1 MVSQNKEYVKDF
13 LIAYKKG
20 MLPRGD
26 IFSVFYEP
34 HRLQMIKLFDLFYF
48 AKDYETLYKIAC
60 WSRDRVNEYMFVYA
74 LSTAVYHRADMRGIV
89 LPPFYEMFPQ
99 KFVDSE
105 VVFKAYHEYMNHK
118 DAPEYT
124 TSIPVSNY
132 TEFWTQH
139 DMEQRIAYFGEDLGI
154 SMHNKFMHLEY
165 PFWMDGKKYGLTMD
179 RKGELFYWIY
189 DQLLARYEL
198 ERVAN
203 YMPETE
209 GIDFVNPI
217 VKVNILLPLQLKMIS
232 NLANFST
239 DMLPMSAT

>member
-1 MVSQNKEYVKDF
+1 VFLAFLDPNANFSINFQNKEYVKDF

-26 IFSVFYEP
+26 IFSVYYEP
-34 HRLQMIKLFDLFYF
+34 HRAQMIKLFDLFYF

-74 LSTAVYHRADMRGIV
+74 LSVAVYHRADMRGVV

-105 VVFKAYHEYMNHK
+105 VVFKAYHEYLNHK
-118 DAPEYT
+118 NTPEYT
-124 TSIPVSNY
+124 VSIPVSNY
-132 TEFWTQH
+132 TEFWTKH
-139 DMEQRIAYFGEDLGI
+139 DVEQRISYFGEDLGI
-154 SMHNKFMHLEY
+154 GMHNKFMHLEY
-165 PFWMDGKKYGLTMD
+165 PFWMEGKKYGLTMD

-189 DQLLARYEL
+189 DQLLSRYEM

-203 YMPETE
+203 WMPETE
-209 GIDFVNPI
+209 AIDFVNPI
-217 VKVNILLPLQLKMIS
+217 VKVNKIHSPAIIIS
-232 NLANFST
+232 T
-239 DMLPMSAT
+239 